1 VTLPEELQARAR
13 EKYRKLERRRR
24 DPRYLRAVG
33 RFIAEGLL
41 TTNQS
46 IPEND
51 EPLCVGDVVWAGEVE
66 PRLLELLP
74 ALLVK
79 RPSMFV
85 AAQELPED
93 LALVVRRLRRN
104 LEPPAF
110 RGIPGRDLYRWLPR
124 VGRKEKVPARLKSF
138 RFKPEDLELLRHLT
152 EALDISETEAL
163 RRGLRAL
170 LAKLER

>member
-1 VTLPEELQARAR
+1 VTLADELQARAR
-13 EKYRKLERRRR
+13 EKYRRLERRRR
-24 DPRYLRAVG
+24 DPRYLRAMG

-46 IPEND
+46 IPRYE
-51 EPLCVGDVVWAGEVE
+51 EPLRVGDVVWAGEVE

-85 AAQELPED
+85 AAEALPED
-93 LALVVRRLRRN
+93 LAIVVRRLRRN

-110 RGIPGRDLYRWLPR
+110 RGIPGADLYRWLPR
-124 VGRKEKVPARLKSF
+124 VGRKEKVPARLKSY

-152 EALDISETEAL
+152 ETLEISETEVL

-170 LAKLER
+170 VADLER